1 MTYGHLMNVEHVTSL
16 IAAAAGLRELHV
28 DLRHNPAYP
37 STRRPSAFRFSS

>member
-37 STRRPSAFRFSS
+37 STECF